1 MMSIMVK
8 HVGLHFRQSTSRL
21 LSRAPRGTDLPSNSL
36 SRRSPSLIARSNR
49 QSLLSRDETLL
60 AGVQRI
66 SSCRIRGIEK
76 DTREWRKRKRR
87 SGERRRRKR
96 SRRSGSIGN
105 SNVTASRRVFGE
117 KKGSSKE
124 ET

>member
-1 MMSIMVK
+1 M
-8 HVGLHFRQSTSRL
+8 
-21 LSRAPRGTDLPSNSL
+21 
-36 SRRSPSLIARSNR
+36 
-49 QSLLSRDETLL
+49 
-60 AGVQRI
+60 
-66 SSCRIRGIEK
+66 EK

-96 SRRSGSIGN
+96 SGRSGSIGN
-105 SNVTASRRVFGE
+105 SNVTASRRVPGE